1 MNDLLSIFIPT
12 YNRKDDLNRLLNS
25 IILEN
30 GADLNNIHIYIS
42 SNSPEDYET
51 MRMGIAVE
59 RNISTYI
66 IPSK

>member
-30 GADLNNIHIYIS
+30 GADLNNISYLYLI
-42 SNSPEDYET
+42 
-51 MRMGIAVE
+51 
-59 RNISTYI
+59 
-66 IPSK
+66 K